1 MLLPLGKS
9 DRVPRDFK
17 CNSKANQK
25 VGPSLSSSSQQGI
38 QWIHVFLFYESARYY
53 ISMYLY
59 HI

>member
-17 CNSKANQK
+17 CNSKANQM
-25 VGPSLSSSSQQGI
+25 VGPYLAAKTTGYSMDTC
-38 QWIHVFLFYESARYY
+38 VCLFYEYARYY